1 VVVQKVMKMEAT
13 MPQAGG
19 RKPAKEWSMPV
30 EGMTCASCVS
40 RVEKAISKVPG
51 VERATVNLATEH
63 ANVTADPSV
72 TSDALVEAVKRAGYE
87 VPQSSTTLNVGGM
100 TCASCVS
107 RVEKALRRV
116 PGVADA
122 VVNLA
127 TETATVRGIAV
138 EDDALIAAVSKAGY
152 EASLHTD
159 ETKQVPL
166 PRRDSEMLAV
176 VVAALLTLPLAVPMV
191 AQWFGVHVMLPPSVQ
206 LVLAT
211 VVQFAFGG
219 RFYKSAYKAV
229 LARAGNMDLLV
240 ALGTSAAYGLSAYE
254 LVVHPGEME
263 HLYFEASAVV
273 ITLVRFG
280 KWLEV
285 RAKHKTSEA
294 IRALNALRPET
305 ARVRANGEEKDI
317 PLSQVRAGD
326 GVVVRPGE
334 RIPVDGV
341 ILEGQ
346 SDIDE
351 SLITGESLPVSK
363 GAGDPVVTGSIL
375 AHGYLVVR
383 TTAVGADTM
392 LSRII
397 RLVESAQVEKAP
409 IQRLVD
415 KVSAVFVPAIL
426 GMALLTFFG
435 WLAVSGSAEMAMLNA
450 VAVLV
455 IACPCSLG
463 LATPTAI
470 MAGTG
475 VAAQHGIL
483 IKDAE
488 ALELA
493 HRMNVVAFDKTG
505 TLTEGKPS
513 LVTFAPAQ
521 VSRQEALRLAASIQ
535 QASEHPL
542 ARAVVAAAQSE
553 DVPLSSV
560 ADVTALPGRGIEA
573 TVDGRQLVI
582 GSDRWLNASAVQ
594 APSELQRAAEEAHAS
609 GLTVSWLVQTQPEPR
624 VLALMAFGDAIKG
637 TAHRAIE
644 ALSEMGVRT
653 VLLTG
658 DNVGSAQRVAK
669 ELGIDEVHAELLPED
684 KAKAVAAL
692 RKSGAV
698 VGMVGD
704 GINDAPALAAA
715 DVGIAMATGT
725 DVAMH
730 AAGVTLMRGD
740 PSLVA
745 DAIDVSRKTY
755 RKIRQNLFW
764 AFVYNLLG
772 VPLAAFGVLSPVVAG
787 AAMAFSSVSVV
798 SNALLLRTWKPKA
811 SGSAPVTLDMSVAKE
826 KTRGALATP
835 H

>member
-1 VVVQKVMKMEAT
+1 MGTTV
-13 MPQAGG
+13 PQALGE
-19 RKPAKEWSMPV
+19 KPVKEWSIPV

-51 VERATVNLATEH
+51 VEQATVNLATER
-63 ANVTADPSV
+63 AKVTTDSSV
-72 TSDALVEAVKRAGYE
+72 EPGALVEAVRRAGYD
-87 VPQSSTTLNVGGM
+87 VPQSTTTFNVGGM
-100 TCASCVS
+100 SCASCVS
-107 RVEKALRRV
+107 RVEKALSQV
-116 PGVADA
+116 PGVTDA

-127 TETATVRGIAV
+127 TETATVYGIGVAA
-138 EDDALIAAVSKAGY
+138 DALVAAVSKAGY
-152 EASLHTD
+152 EASLHSDKAMQT
-159 ETKQVPL
+159 PL
-166 PRRDSEMLAV
+166 PQRDRDMLAV
-176 VVAALLTLPLAVPMV
+176 IACALLTLPLAVPMV
-191 AQWFGVHVMLPPSVQ
+191 AQWFGLHAMTPPSVQ

-211 VVQFAFGG
+211 IVQFAFGG
-219 RFYKSAYKAV
+219 RFYQSAYKAV

-240 ALGTSAAYGLSAYE
+240 ALGTSAAYGLSVYE
-254 LVVHPGEME
+254 LVAHRGEMG
-263 HLYFEASAVV
+263 HLYFEASAIV
-273 ITLVRFG
+273 IALVRFG

-285 RAKHKTSEA
+285 RAKRKTTEA
-294 IRALNALRPET
+294 IRALNALRPDT
-305 ARVRANGEEKDI
+305 ARVRANGAEQDI
-317 PLSQVRAGD
+317 PLSQVSVGD
-326 GVVVRPGE
+326 SVVVRPGE
-334 RIPVDGV
+334 RIPVDGA

-351 SLITGESLPVSK
+351 SLITGESSPVSK
-363 GAGDPVVTGSIL
+363 SAGDPVVTGSIV

-383 TTAVGADTM
+383 TTAIGADTT

-397 RLVESAQVEKAP
+397 RLVESAQAEKAP

-415 KVSAVFVPAIL
+415 KVSAVFVPVIL
-426 GMALLTFFG
+426 GIALLTFFS
-435 WLAVSGSAEMAMLNA
+435 WLAVSGSAEMALLNA

-463 LATPTAI
+463 LATPTAM

-493 HRMNVVAFDKTG
+493 HRIDVVAFDKTG

-513 LVTFAPAQ
+513 LVMFEPAH
-521 VSRQEALRLAASIQ
+521 VSRDEALRLAASVQ

-542 ARAVVAAAQSE
+542 ARAVLAEAQRHGVAP
-553 DVPLSSV
+553 DSV
-560 ADVTALPGRGIEA
+560 ADVTALPGHGIEA
-573 TVDGRQLVI
+573 TVGGRQLVI
-582 GSDRWLNASAVQ
+582 GSDRWVSKSAVEM
-594 APSELQRAAEEAHAS
+594 PSELQHAAEQAQAW
-609 GLTVSWLVQTQPEPR
+609 GLTVSWLIENHPESR
-624 VLALMAFGDAIKG
+624 VLALMAFGDVIKN
-637 TAHRAIE
+637 TARRAIE
-644 ALSEMGVRT
+644 ALSEMGVHT

-658 DNVGSAQRVAK
+658 DNWGSAQRVAK
-669 ELGIDEVHAELLPED
+669 ELGVDEVQAELLPED
-684 KAKAVAAL
+684 KAYAVAAL
-692 RKSGAV
+692 RKCGAV

-745 DAIDVSRKTY
+745 DAIDISRKTY
-755 RKIRQNLFW
+755 RKIKQNLFW
-764 AFVYNLLG
+764 AFVFNVVG
-772 VPLAAFGVLSPVVAG
+772 VPLAALGMLNPVVAG

-811 SGSAPVTLDMSVAKE
+811 SRSASSTVDIGAVQEAKA
-826 KTRGALATP
+826 RDALATP